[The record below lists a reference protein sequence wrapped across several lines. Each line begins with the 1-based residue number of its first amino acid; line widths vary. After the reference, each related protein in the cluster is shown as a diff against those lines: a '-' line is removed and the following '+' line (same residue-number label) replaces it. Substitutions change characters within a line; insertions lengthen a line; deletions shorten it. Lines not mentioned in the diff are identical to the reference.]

1 MTTPGGQALKVEPS
15 VLRSTG
21 AQFERV
27 GDTLS
32 DLRAGEPLS
41 AAAAGVS
48 QLATGPACLKAAENI
63 ATQMKSLADG
73 AHSYGN
79 SLETAAQQY
88 ESTDQAS
95 AGALATVSF
104 SN

>member
-1 MTTPGGQALKVEPS
+1 MTTPGGQVLKVEPS

-27 GDTLS
+27 GDKLS
-32 DLRAGEPLS
+32 DQRADVPLS
-41 AAAAGVS
+41 SAASGVS

-73 AHSYGN
+73 ARTYGR
-79 SLETAAQQY
+79 SLESAAQQY
-88 ESTDQAS
+88 VSTDDAS
-95 AGALATVSF
+95 AGALGTVRF
-104 SN
+104 